1 MILLLTIY
9 KKLLSSCRPLIQLLK
24 KNAIFHWHTPQHE
37 SFMALKERLT
47 TAPSLVYP
55 NFFVLFA
62 LYTDASGD
70 SVGFDLTQ
78 IEHGRECAIAYGGRN
93 F

>member
-1 MILLLTIY
+1 
-9 KKLLSSCRPLIQLLK
+9 
-24 KNAIFHWHTPQHE
+24 
-37 SFMALKERLT
+37 MALKERLT

-55 NFFVLFA
+55 NFFVLLA